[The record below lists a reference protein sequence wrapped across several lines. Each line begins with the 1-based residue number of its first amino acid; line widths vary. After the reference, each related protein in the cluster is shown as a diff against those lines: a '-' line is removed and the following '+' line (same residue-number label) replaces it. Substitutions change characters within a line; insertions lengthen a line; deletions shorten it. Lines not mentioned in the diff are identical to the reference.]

1 VEGLT
6 RDVRVVS
13 GHGLNDNADA
23 TKQRITLQKDFCRE
37 LTFEHN
43 REFDK
48 IACGYTAT
56 RGAADGNGYRA
67 RHPVLWQEWQ
77 REANPGSFGEAVF
90 VVQQL
95 GMIEIRTLDLC
106 RGTIGDRPDVG
117 GERFRIVFWILS

>member
-1 VEGLT
+1 VLRQRISETITVIQPGRVTAIAKIVEGLT
-6 RDVRVVS
+6 RDVRMVS

-56 RGAADGNGYRA
+56 RGAG
-67 RHPVLWQEWQ
+67 
-77 REANPGSFGEAVF
+77 
-90 VVQQL
+90 
-95 GMIEIRTLDLC
+95 
-106 RGTIGDRPDVG
+106 
-117 GERFRIVFWILS
+117 